1 MRRTTLGLRLVGALL
16 LFGMLVFGGARG
28 LLAQDATPAAG
39 DEAAARPA
47 HIHTGTC
54 DELGD
59 VVQPL
64 DSLTA
69 ATGEAVGQSVA
80 VMVETSTTN
89 VPLALDDILAED
101 HAVNVH
107 RSEAEIQDYIACG
120 EIGGVLDADGALTI
134 GLKSQNA
141 SGFTGIATL
150 APGDD
155 GASTDVTV
163 FIAESQMGGD
173 TPSTEPAADS
183 TPAASAAGAVE
194 VALSEFAI
202 DMPATLPAG
211 ETTFS
216 ISNTGE
222 FPHNLEI
229 EGEGIEAALD
239 ENLEGGQS
247 GEYTVDL
254 APGTYEVY
262 CPVGNHRGQGM
273 ELELTVE

>member
-1 MRRTTLGLRLVGALL
+1 MRRTILGLRLVGALL

-28 LLAQDATPAAG
+28 LLAQDATPTAG
-39 DEAAARPA
+39 GEAASRPA
-47 HIHTGTC
+47 HVHTGTC

-64 DSLTA
+64 ENLTA
-69 ATGEAVGQSVA
+69 ATGDAVGQGVA
-80 VMVETSTTN
+80 VIAETSASNIPMT
-89 VPLALDDILAED
+89 LDDMLAED

-107 RSEAEIQDYIACG
+107 RSMEEIQDYIACG
-120 EIGGVLDADGALTI
+120 EIGGVIDANGALTI

-141 SGFTGIATL
+141 SGFTGIAYL
-150 APGDD
+150 APGAD
-155 GASTDVTV
+155 GASTDVSV
-163 FIAESQMGGD
+163 FIAETQTGGE
-173 TPSTEPAADS
+173 TPSTEPATDS

-194 VALSEFAI
+194 VTLSEFAI
-202 DMPATLPAG
+202 DMPTTLPAG

-229 EGEGIEAALD
+229 EGEGIEAALE

-262 CPVGNHRGQGM
+262 CPVGNHRDQGM